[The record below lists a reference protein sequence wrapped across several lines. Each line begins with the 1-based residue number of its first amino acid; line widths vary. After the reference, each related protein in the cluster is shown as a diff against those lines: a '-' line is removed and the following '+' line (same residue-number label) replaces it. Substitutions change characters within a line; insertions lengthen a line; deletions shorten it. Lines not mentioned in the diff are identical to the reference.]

1 MTLSSREKTIFGF
14 CVVSGVGA
22 LLYVFA
28 LEPILMSWEKTN
40 REIRRSEIRME
51 KTSKIAK
58 EKEILETKL
67 KEVAGG
73 AKSGIPKA
81 EWGTALL
88 SSLDKMAGES
98 GVAILKRESRP
109 GKEYGFYEELLAE
122 LEVECDLGTLSKFLY
137 QMEISDQILNVET
150 LRLSPKGRGSSR
162 LSAQISFSAIQLIGS
177 RDIQ

>member
-1 MTLSSREKTIFGF
+1 MSI
-14 CVVSGVGA
+14 VGA

-28 LEPILMSWEKTN
+28 VEPILMNWGKVN

-51 KTSKIAK
+51 KIYKIAK
-58 EKEILETKL
+58 EKEILEARL

-73 AKSGIPKA
+73 AKSGIPKE

-98 GVAILKRESRP
+98 GVAILKRESHP
-109 GKEYGFYEELLAE
+109 GKEYGFYEELSAE

-150 LRLSPKGRGSSR
+150 LTLTPKGKGSSR
-162 LSAQISFSAIQLIGS
+162 LSGQMSISTIQLAGS
-177 RDIQ
+177 GGIQ

>member
-14 CVVSGVGA
+14 CVVSGMGA

-28 LEPILMSWEKTN
+28 LEPILISWEKIN

-51 KTSKIAK
+51 KISKIAK
-58 EKEILETKL
+58 EKEILEAKL
-67 KEVAGG
+67 KEVARG
-73 AKSGIPKA
+73 ARSDIPKA

-88 SSLDKMAGES
+88 SSLDKMARES
-98 GVAILKRESRP
+98 GVAILKRDSHL

-122 LEVECDLGTLSKFLY
+122 LDVECDLGTLSKFLY

-150 LRLSPKGRGSSR
+150 LRLSPKRRGTSH
-162 LSAQISFSAIQLIGS
+162 LSAQISISTIQLIGGG
-177 RDIQ
+177 DIQ